1 MSPMLDL
8 VEIQPI
14 GRGETMAL
22 KGLWGKPP
30 LRLLP
35 SAGR

>member
-1 MSPMLDL
+1 MSPVLAR

-14 GRGETMAL
+14 GRGETMAEN
-22 KGLWGKPP
+22 GLCGNPW
-30 LRLLP
+30 P